1 MLSPSDA
8 HLLTDFQVFTCPG
21 ALYPYHPRVA
31 LPVVL
36 GIQGLGVGGFPSL
49 L

>member
-1 MLSPSDA
+1 MLVGRLSSVV
-8 HLLTDFQVFTCPG
+8 TRPG

-36 GIQGLGVGGFPSL
+36 GIFGVVVGGFPSL
-49 L
+49 H